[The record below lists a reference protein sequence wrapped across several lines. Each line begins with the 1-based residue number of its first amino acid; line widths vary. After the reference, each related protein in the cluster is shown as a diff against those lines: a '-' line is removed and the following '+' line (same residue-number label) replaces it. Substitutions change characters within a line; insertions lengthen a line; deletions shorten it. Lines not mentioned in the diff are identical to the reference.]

1 MMENNAIYNVIWIDD
16 KYEEIDLLGN
26 AEQDNIFITPYKF
39 GKDGISA
46 IQSNLDFWD
55 GVIVDVKC
63 LWASD
68 DEVDRVDNFHRIK
81 EELLVLKGRRPIPF
95 FVYSG
100 QPDVLSDE
108 SFKKSLNGRKLY
120 KKNLDEEVLLRD
132 LKNEADKLPE
142 VQIRHKYL
150 DYVDIP
156 DISKE
161 LTEVFM
167 TIEKGREDN
176 PLVFPIM
183 RFILNWLM
191 DRLNE
196 YGILALKHTGTN
208 INACSVFLGKK
219 ELADFIPVHIQR
231 SLHSCV
237 EICNNGSHW
246 IDTAKGTVRQEV
258 YNVVNSGVAPFLI
271 RSTAFELMNILM
283 WYKQLPKDAP
293 TRSRIKQIADS
304 ISLDGFYIEGLLL
317 RDERGYYHCE
327 NCTVSPK
334 LMRDKNVHEKDK
346 IRVIKSGNNTQFGK
360 EYYDRFAID
369 IEKVFD
375 Q

>member
-1 MMENNAIYNVIWIDD
+1 MMENKTYNVIWIDD
-16 KYEEIDLLGN
+16 KFEEIDLIGN
-26 AEQDNIFITPYKF
+26 AEQDNIIITPFKY

-46 IQSNLDFWD
+46 IKSNIDYWD

-68 DEVDRVDNFHRIK
+68 EEADRVENFHTIK
-81 EELLVLKGRRPIPF
+81 EELLVLKGKRPIPF

-108 SFKKSLNGRKLY
+108 SFKKSLNKRKLY
-120 KKNLDEEVLLRD
+120 KKNLDEENLLND
-132 LKNEADKLPE
+132 IKTEADKLPE

-150 DYVDIP
+150 DYVELP
-156 DISKE
+156 EISKE
-161 LTEVFM
+161 LTEVFL

-219 ELADFIPVHIQR
+219 ELADFIPIHIQR

-246 IDTAKGTVRQEV
+246 IDTANGAVRQEV
-258 YNVVNSGVAPFLI
+258 YNAVNSGSAPFLI

-283 WYKQLPKDAP
+283 WYKQLPQDAES
-293 TRSRIKQIADS
+293 RDRIKQIADS
-304 ISLDGFYIEGLLL
+304 IPLEGFYIEGKLDK
-317 RDERGYYHCE
+317 DEHGLFHCE
-327 NCTVSPK
+327 NCTVRPQ
-334 LMRDKNVHEKDK
+334 LMKDNN
-346 IRVIKSGNNTQFGK
+346 IQVGDFIIVIKSGNNTQVGK
-360 EYYDRFAID
+360 EYYDRYAIE
-369 IEKVFD
+369 IQKK
-375 Q
+375 

>member
-1 MMENNAIYNVIWIDD
+1 MLENKIYNVIWIDD
-16 KYEEIDLLGN
+16 KFEEIDLIGN
-26 AEQDNIFITPYKF
+26 AEQDNIFITPYKY
-39 GKDGISA
+39 GKDGVSA
-46 IQSNLDFWD
+46 IKSNIDYWD

-68 DEVDRVDNFHRIK
+68 EEADRVENFHTIK
-81 EELLVLKGRRPIPF
+81 EELLVLKGKRPIPF

-108 SFKKSLNGRKLY
+108 SFKKSLNGRRLY
-120 KKNLDEEVLLRD
+120 KKHKDEEALLED
-132 LKNEADKLPE
+132 VKSEADKLPE

-156 DISKE
+156 ELSKE

-196 YGILALKHTGTN
+196 YGILSLKHTGTN

-246 IDTAKGTVRQEV
+246 IDTAKGAVRQEV
-258 YNVVNSGVAPFLI
+258 YNAVNSGAAPFLI

-283 WYKQLPKDAP
+283 WYKQLPKDDP
-293 TRSRIKQIADS
+293 TRSKIKQIADS
-304 ISLDGFYIEGLLL
+304 ISLDSFYIEGKIL
-317 RDERGYYHCE
+317 RDEHDIIHCE
-327 NCTVSPK
+327 NCVVDPFLMKRKGVQLNDTVRIS
-334 LMRDKNVHEKDK
+334 
-346 IRVIKSGNNTQFGK
+346 KSGTNTRFGK
-360 EYYDRFAID
+360 EYYDRYAID
-369 IEKVFD
+369 IELIN
-375 Q
+375 